1 MICMQCGQIYEK
13 GKFCV
18 KCGSPLAKEPGPSAE
33 PQSAA
38 ASETGGAVTFTFPSA
53 SSAPSGLNNPAG
65 EPETAAPN
73 APKESATQ
81 PSPAFG
87 ANPAPNVNPATH
99 GEPASGGHRATSS
112 GSSDIPAL
120 PSMAKGWEQVKKSQ
134 VVQQGTVISKQ
145 YFAYYLKALKNPFDT
160 ADKLDKSHFTNG
172 MLTIVLT
179 SLLLPLVFYF
189 TSLQNAYFHLPF
201 FRGVIKP
208 FLLILI
214 ALLLTSGIVFGLIR
228 LARVASDYMSV
239 TTKLGTL
246 LVPATASL
254 VLCIVSVIL
263 ELNLNVPVF
272 FFLVALTFIFTGITA
287 ALLGSRKAST
297 GGLDPLYGAVIA
309 CIAFGYILFK
319 FADFGSN
326 AFMGGIL

>member
-1 MICMQCGQIYEK
+1 M
-13 GKFCV
+13 

-38 ASETGGAVTFTFPSA
+38 ASETGGVVTFTFPAA
-53 SSAPSGLNNPAG
+53 SSAASGLDNPAR
-65 EPETAAPN
+65 EPETAAP
-73 APKESATQ
+73 KEPAAQ
-81 PSPAFG
+81 PSAAFG
-87 ANPAPNVNPATH
+87 ANPAPNTPPASY
-99 GEPASGGHRATSS
+99 GEPTSGGPRAASS

-189 TSLQNAYFHLPF
+189 TSLQSAYFHLPF

-254 VLCIVSVIL
+254 VLCILSVIL
-263 ELNLNVPVF
+263 ELNPNVPLF
-272 FFLVALTFIFTGITA
+272 FFLVALTFIFTAITA
-287 ALLGSRKAST
+287 VLLGSRKGSA

>member
-18 KCGSPLAKEPGPSAE
+18 KCGTPLEKEPGPSADS
-33 PQSAA
+33 QSAA
-38 ASETGGAVTFTFPSA
+38 ASETGGVVTFTFPSA
-53 SSAPSGLNNPAG
+53 SSAASGLDNPAE
-65 EPETAAPN
+65 EPETAAPKRP
-73 APKESATQ
+73 AAQ
-81 PSPAFG
+81 PSPGFG
-87 ANPAPNVNPATH
+87 ANPSSNVNPATH
-99 GEPASGGHRATSS
+99 GEPAFGGHRPASS
-112 GSSDIPAL
+112 DSSDIPAL

-160 ADKLDKSHFTNG
+160 AVKLDKSHFTNG

-208 FLLILI
+208 FLFILI
-214 ALLLTSGIVFGLIR
+214 ALLLTSAIVFGLIR

-254 VLCIVSVIL
+254 VLCIVCVIL
-263 ELNLNVPVF
+263 ELNPNVPLF
-272 FFLVALTFIFTGITA
+272 FFLVALTFIFTAITA
-287 ALLGSRKAST
+287 VLLGSRKASAS
-297 GGLDPLYGAVIA
+297 GLDPLYGAVIA

-319 FADFGSN
+319 FADFGSS